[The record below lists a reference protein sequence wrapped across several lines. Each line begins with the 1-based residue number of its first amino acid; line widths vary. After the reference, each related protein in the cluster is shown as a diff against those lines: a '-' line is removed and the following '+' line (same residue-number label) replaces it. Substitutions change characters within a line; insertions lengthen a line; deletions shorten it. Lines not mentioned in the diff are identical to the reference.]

1 MKEIF
6 PGCFAMGMDEFV
18 ARSAQMPIYSDNIAD
33 ILSVDLEQ
41 KEKPAEP
48 APDLSQLC
56 PGCEDN
62 LTCPTAYKSCP
73 WL

>member
-1 MKEIF
+1 
-6 PGCFAMGMDEFV
+6 MGMDEFME
-18 ARSAQMPIYSDNIAD
+18 RGAQVPIDSDNIAD

-41 KEKPAEP
+41 KEKPA
-48 APDLSQLC
+48 PDLSSLC